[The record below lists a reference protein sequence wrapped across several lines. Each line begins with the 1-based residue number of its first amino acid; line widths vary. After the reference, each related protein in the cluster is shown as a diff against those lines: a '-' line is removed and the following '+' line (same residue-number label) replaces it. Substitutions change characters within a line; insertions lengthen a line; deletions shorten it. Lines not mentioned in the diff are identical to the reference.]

1 MTGKTDWRKLAAPAG
16 ILLAAFLAFGQTLR
30 VGFMWDD
37 HRMIEQNPHI
47 ALNASNLERAF
58 KGDPFDEGLNYY
70 RPLQTVSDMADFALW
85 GLRPAG
91 YHLTNFLFHAA
102 AAVLFFY
109 LALELGFPR
118 PAAFWAA
125 VLLAAHPAAVEQLL
139 VVAGRA
145 ELASSA
151 CLLASLLLF
160 LRGGTVLSFVLFL
173 AAMGFKENGVVTP
186 ALAALCLW
194 YLKRPRTEYRRLLTF
209 FAVIPLY
216 LLARHAALGMG
227 IFSRGFQPVFSG
239 LFLKVPQTVLVYLK
253 EALLPFDMHSH
264 RMEPRLVLLNWT
276 ALPALA
282 AAAYLLFRRGSRTAL
297 FCAGWYLINLSP
309 KMPLLAAND
318 LMLDHWVYLANAGL
332 FVWAAAALYPRRRLR
347 PLLPAAAAALA
358 LASAF
363 NIPKR
368 SGDLKNYEYSALYS
382 SSKPMLYNLARE
394 YYARGAFLKSEV
406 LLERICARAP
416 DDPLY
421 LNGLGLARWKTG
433 DVPGA
438 LKALDAALALRPGD
452 PDTLFNRYSVLRGA
466 GRNAEAAGAIAEI
479 LRAKPDYIPAQLV
492 LARSDA
498 AAGPDGQAEEIYKKV
513 LTEDPVNLEALN
525 DYGILLAKHGDLDG
539 AEKFFRKALGIA
551 PGLPSAAENLRRLEE
566 IRAKDVPT
574 GRPRIS
580 GSGQSGTS

>member
-1 MTGKTDWRKLAAPAG
+1 MTGTTDWRRLAAPAG

-47 ALNASNLERAF
+47 ALSAADLERAF

-70 RPLQTVSDMADFALW
+70 RPLQTVSDMADFAVW

-91 YHLTNFLFHAA
+91 YHLTNLLFHAA
-102 AAVLFFY
+102 AALLFFY

-160 LRGGTVLSFVLFL
+160 LRGGDALSFVLFL

-186 ALAALCLW
+186 ALAALSLW
-194 YLKRPRTEYRRLLTF
+194 YLKRPKAEYRRLIPF
-209 FAVIPLY
+209 FAAIPLY

-227 IFSRGFQPVFSG
+227 IFSRGFQPVLSG

-253 EALLPFDMHSH
+253 EAVLPFDMHSH
-264 RMEPRLVLLNWT
+264 RMEPQSALLNWT

-282 AAAYLLFRRGSRTAL
+282 AAAWLLFRRGSRTGL
-297 FCAGWYLINLSP
+297 FCAGWYLLNLSP

-318 LMLDHWVYLANAGL
+318 LMLDHWVYLGNAGL
-332 FVWAAAALYPRRRLR
+332 FVWAAAALYPRPRLR
-347 PLLPAAAAALA
+347 PLLPAAAAALV

-368 SGDLKNYEYSALYS
+368 NGDLKNYEYSALYS

-394 YYARGAFLKSEV
+394 YYSRGAFLKSEV
-406 LLERICARAP
+406 LLERICAQAP

-421 LNGLGLARWKTG
+421 LNGLALARWKTG

-466 GRNAEAAGAIAEI
+466 GRDSEAAETVAGI
-479 LRAKPDYIPAQLV
+479 LRLKPDYIPAQLA
-492 LARSDA
+492 LARSA
-498 AAGPDGQAEEIYKKV
+498 AADGGDGKAEGIYEKV
-513 LTEDPVNLEALN
+513 LAEDPVNLEALN
-525 DYGILLAKHGDLDG
+525 DYGILLARRGDLAG
-539 AEKFFRKALGIA
+539 AEKLFRKALGIA
-551 PGLPSAAENLRRLEE
+551 PGLPSAAENLRRLQE
-566 IRAKDVPT
+566 IRAGGVPAAERKVS
-574 GRPRIS
+574 GAVRP
-580 GSGQSGTS
+580 GTP